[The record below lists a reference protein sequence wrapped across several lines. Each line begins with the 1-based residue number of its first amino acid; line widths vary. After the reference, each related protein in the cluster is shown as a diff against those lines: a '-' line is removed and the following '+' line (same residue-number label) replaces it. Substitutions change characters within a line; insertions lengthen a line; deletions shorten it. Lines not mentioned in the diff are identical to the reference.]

1 MGADVFYPDNP
12 LRERRLKNLAE
23 QIRTSENRVKTWDK
37 QISAL
42 GLKISQRLKN
52 VNSYCQQVTQAIKE
66 LNLDLTFKPADGLLD
81 WIDNYSTDHNLNN
94 NGTVKVSK
102 LVI

>member
-37 QISAL
+37 
-42 GLKISQRLKN
+42 
-52 VNSYCQQVTQAIKE
+52 
-66 LNLDLTFKPADGLLD
+66 
-81 WIDNYSTDHNLNN
+81 
-94 NGTVKVSK
+94 
-102 LVI
+102 